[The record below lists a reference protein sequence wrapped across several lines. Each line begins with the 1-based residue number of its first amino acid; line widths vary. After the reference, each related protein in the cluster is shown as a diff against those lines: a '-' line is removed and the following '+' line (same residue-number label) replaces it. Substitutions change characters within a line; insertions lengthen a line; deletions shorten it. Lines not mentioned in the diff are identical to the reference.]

1 MCPKNPIIFLSLVL
15 TTAFTASPG
24 AAATF
29 TVELPGLE
37 GPYEGGGGS
46 RTDYFDFGATFL
58 SIDEVR
64 IGWTGTI
71 TPGEGHGDGVE
82 LPADE
87 WFEWPARYYAVMN
100 PPGPG
105 TWTAFAQGSSFSTE
119 EPFSAQG
126 GATWDFL
133 LDGAGEIDVNLE
145 PEIVIGGVMVTPPS
159 GQISNAY
166 LVIEGVSE
174 GDIPTVSQWGVVAMA
189 LLVLT
194 TGTLVF
200 KRRRRVSLD
209 RVA

>member
-1 MCPKNPIIFLSLVL
+1 MCPKKPIMLMSLVL
-15 TTAFTASPG
+15 TTALTASPG

-37 GPYEGGGGS
+37 GTYQGGGGN
-46 RTDYFDFGATFL
+46 RTDYFDLGVSFI

-82 LPADE
+82 RPADE
-87 WFEWPARYYAVMN
+87 WFEWGAYFYAVMN
-100 PPGPG
+100 PPGLG
-105 TWTAFAQGSSFSTE
+105 TWIASAQGSSFSTE
-119 EPFSAQG
+119 EPFSARG
-126 GATWDFL
+126 GATWGFL

-159 GQISNAY
+159 GEISNAY

-174 GDIPTVSQWGVVAMA
+174 ADIPTVSQWGLVAMA

-194 TGTLVF
+194 AGTLVF
-200 KRRRRVSLD
+200 RKMKRQAARRV
-209 RVA
+209 A